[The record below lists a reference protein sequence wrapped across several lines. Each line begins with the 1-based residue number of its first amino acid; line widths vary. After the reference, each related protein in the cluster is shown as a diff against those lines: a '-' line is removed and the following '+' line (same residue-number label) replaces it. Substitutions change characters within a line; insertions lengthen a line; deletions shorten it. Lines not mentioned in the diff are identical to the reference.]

1 MTRATA
7 ALAAAAITLAATLR
21 GTASAE
27 ARPRP
32 APPPA
37 VVAASPPPAASPRAV
52 VAASP
57 PPAASPRAVVAAAS
71 PPAASPGA
79 EWRRPVPG
87 AVSRPF
93 AYLAAEPFVA
103 GRHRGVDLAA
113 RPGAAVRAACSGRVA
128 FAGRDVVTLRCG
140 EWRVT
145 HLPLTAVA
153 VRSGQRLRAGTRLG
167 SLAQSPEHAGL
178 HLGVRR
184 AGDRFGYVDP
194 LPFLRGP
201 KPPVAVLGPRRRV
214 GPAPRRGPLPHAVP
228 APLKRPAP
236 RELLRLPRSPA
247 PAARVRVPPERPMA
261 PWPVWAGLALALLGA
276 VGGGI
281 RVRVRRKR
289 LLAEAVAS

>member
-1 MTRATA
+1 MNRATA
-7 ALAAAAITLAATLR
+7 ALAAAATITLAATPPS
-21 GTASAE
+21 TASAE

-32 APPPA
+32 APP
-37 VVAASPPPAASPRAV
+37 
-52 VAASP
+52 
-57 PPAASPRAVVAAAS
+57 RAVVAAA
-71 PPAASPGA
+71 PPPTASPRA

-113 RPGAAVRAACSGRVA
+113 RPGAAVRATCSGRVA

-145 HLPLTAVA
+145 HLPLTALA

-167 SLAQSPEHAGL
+167 SLARSPEHAGL

-228 APLKRPAP
+228 APLEGPAP

-247 PAARVRVPPERPMA
+247 PPARVRVPPERPMA
-261 PWPVWAGLALALLGA
+261 PWPVWTGLALALLGA
-276 VGGGI
+276 VGGGL
-281 RVRVRRKR
+281 RVRVRRR
-289 LLAEAVAS
+289 RRLAEAVAS